1 MKKHFLIKGGIK
13 MAEISAINNFKKYNS
28 KSGRSSIKNVV
39 REAFRELEKF
49 KNNVNQELTQFN
61 KILVKD
67 LSVLERQYY
76 DTEVDSRSRDVISI
90 VSQVQTGN
98 FEARNGVDLTY
109 MLSLE
114 KWEQYYKENLEFL
127 NDKFGKNA
135 HCVYAV
141 IHFDESTP
149 HMQSMWTFSEEN
161 NQKDEYT
168 VSDINTAKVKS
179 ALTSAFLRRNK
190 ELGLIAGTDE
200 YKKAF
205 EEFKVQEKPK
215 IIERQLA
222 KMNKNKSDKKFKF
235 ESGTSPFTKD
245 FYRTFNEEFVN
256 DFMVTNPSIN
266 ELKNKVKVFSNE
278 GAEVVVRRT
287 KKVNS
292 SEDLDRTKFAM
303 EKEKKDLENKIGSN
317 DYSKNEFMKYMEILS
332 KREIIDR
339 KKKISKE
346 DFLNEFKNYET
357 DFKVRKS
364 NKGITDFKRIF
375 DIKKIIKDK
384 LNQRQNNKNFKKNLK
399 KEIKLFD
406 EIFKNVDFEAINKK
420 IEDYSKAE
428 KVEELIKNRDNLY
441 FEIKTLETEESNLK
455 SSINFLEKE
464 KNSKNNEIRNLDEQ
478 IWEKKIEAEKPYVV
492 SERRK
497 QELINE
503 ALNEARKR
511 GNTLMR
517 NIKKD
522 VEKEEAKNNAIKQ
535 DILDKRLQME
545 PELQEIN
552 NKRRQLNDIYVDLEE
567 KKRRRKAELE
577 KLAQPII
584 QKEVDDLVRE
594 HLRYYE
600 VTDKDILNFKANNK
614 SEYDKLFGEAETR
627 ADEKIKGG
635 YIRRKYDAG
644 NKFINQMTN
653 LLHEDSNGKFS
664 LLEIE
669 KTVIAAI
676 EKLPDNTYGW
686 WNDFKINLDIELE
699 NTVRERKAVHNQN
712 KSKSQ
717 YHRSR

>member
-1 MKKHFLIKGGIK
+1 

-28 KSGRSSIKNVV
+28 KSGRSSINNVV

-67 LSVLERQYY
+67 LSVLEQQYY
-76 DTEVDSRSRDVISI
+76 DTEVDSRSRDMVSV

-127 NDKFGKNA
+127 SKKFDKNA
-135 HCVYAV
+135 RCVYAV

-168 VSDINTAKVKS
+168 VSDVNPAKVKS
-179 ALTSAFLRRNK
+179 ALSSAFLRRNK
-190 ELGLIAGTDE
+190 ELGLTAGTDE

-205 EEFKVQEKPK
+205 EEFKVQEKPQ

-222 KMNKNKSDKKFKF
+222 KLNKNKSDKKFKF

-256 DFMVTNPSIN
+256 DFMVNNAAVN
-266 ELKNKVKVFSNE
+266 ELKNKIKVFSNE
-278 GAEVVVRRT
+278 DVEVVVRRT
-287 KKVNS
+287 EKVNS
-292 SEDLDRTKFAM
+292 SEELDRTKFVM

-332 KREIIDR
+332 KREIID
-339 KKKISKE
+339 KKKKVSKE

-357 DFKVRKS
+357 DFKTRKS
-364 NKGITDFKRIF
+364 NNEITDFKRIF
-375 DIKKIIKDK
+375 NIKKIIKDK

-420 IEDYSKAE
+420 IEDYSKGE
-428 KVEELIKNRDNLY
+428 KVEELIKNRENLY
-441 FEIKTLETEESNLK
+441 FEIKTLETEASNLK

-464 KNSKNNEIRNLDEQ
+464 QNSKNNEIRNLDEQ
-478 IWEKKIEAEKPYVV
+478 IWEKRTEAEKPYVV

-511 GNTLMR
+511 GETLMR
-517 NIKKD
+517 NIMKD
-522 VEKEEAKNNAIKQ
+522 VEKEKSKNNFLKQ
-535 DILDKRLQME
+535 DILNKRLQLE
-545 PELQEIN
+545 QEQQELN
-552 NKRRQLNDIYVDLEE
+552 NRLRQLNDNYADLEK
-567 KKRRRKAELE
+567 KKRHRKAELE
-577 KLAQPII
+577 KLGQPII
-584 QKEVDDLVRE
+584 QKEVNDLVRE

-614 SEYDKLFGEAETR
+614 SEYDKLFGEAEAR
-627 ADEKIKGG
+627 ADEKIKGA
-635 YIRRKYDAG
+635 YIRRKHNAG
-644 NKFINQMTN
+644 NKFIKQMTN
-653 LLHEDSNGKFS
+653 ILHEDSNGKFS

-676 EKLPDNTYGW
+676 ENVPDNTYGW
-686 WNDFKINLDIELE
+686 WDDFKNNLNIELE
-699 NTVRERKAVHNQN
+699 KTVKDKNVVRNR
-712 KSKSQ
+712 SSSQ
-717 YHRSR
+717 YDRSL

>member
-1 MKKHFLIKGGIK
+1 

-28 KSGRSSIKNVV
+28 KSGRSNINNVV

-49 KNNVNQELTQFN
+49 KNNVNQKLTQFN

-67 LSVLERQYY
+67 LSVLEQQYY
-76 DTEVDSRSRDVISI
+76 DTEVDSRSRDVVSV

-127 NDKFGKNA
+127 NKKFGKNA
-135 HCVYAV
+135 RCVYAV

-149 HMQSMWTFSEEN
+149 HLQSMWTFLEEN

-168 VSDINTAKVKS
+168 VSDVNPAKVKS
-179 ALTSAFLRRNK
+179 ALSSAFLRRNK
-190 ELGLIAGTDE
+190 ELGLVAGTDE

-215 IIERQLA
+215 IIERQLT
-222 KMNKNKSDKKFKF
+222 KLNKNKSDKKFKF

-256 DFMVTNPSIN
+256 DFMVNNAAVN
-266 ELKNKVKVFSNE
+266 ELKNKIKVFSNE
-278 GAEVVVRRT
+278 GVEVVVRRT
-287 KKVNS
+287 EKVNS
-292 SEDLDRTKFAM
+292 SEELDRTKFAM
-303 EKEKKDLENKIGSN
+303 EKEKKDLESKIGSN
-317 DYSKNEFMKYMEILS
+317 DYSKNEFMKYTEILS

-364 NKGITDFKRIF
+364 NKEITDFKRIF
-375 DIKKIIKDK
+375 NIKKIIRDK

-406 EIFKNVDFEAINKK
+406 EVFKNVDFEAINKK
-420 IEDYSKAE
+420 IEDYSKGE
-428 KVEELIKNRDNLY
+428 KVEELIKNRENLY
-441 FEIKTLETEESNLK
+441 FEIKTLETEASNLK

-464 KNSKNNEIRNLDEQ
+464 QNSKNNEIRNLDEQ
-478 IWEKKIEAEKPYVV
+478 IWEKKMEAEKPYVV

-511 GNTLMR
+511 GDTLMR

-535 DILDKRLQME
+535 DILNKRLQLE
-545 PELQEIN
+545 QEQQELN
-552 NKRRQLNDIYVDLEE
+552 NRLRQLNDSYADLEK
-567 KKRRRKAELE
+567 KKRHRKAELE
-577 KLAQPII
+577 KLGQPII
-584 QKEVDDLVRE
+584 QKEVNDLVRE

-614 SEYDKLFGEAETR
+614 SEYDKLFGEAEAR
-627 ADEKIKGG
+627 ADEKIKGA
-635 YIRRKYDAG
+635 YIRRKHNAG
-644 NKFINQMTN
+644 NKFIKQMTN
-653 LLHEDSNGKFS
+653 ILHEDSNGKFS

-669 KTVIAAI
+669 KAVIAAI
-676 EKLPDNTYGW
+676 ENVPDNTYGW
-686 WNDFKINLDIELE
+686 WDDFKNNLNIELE
-699 NTVRERKAVHNQN
+699 NTVKDRNITRNRTN
-712 KSKSQ
+712 SQ
-717 YHRSR
+717 YGRRL

>member
-1 MKKHFLIKGGIK
+1 MVK
-13 MAEISAINNFKKYNS
+13 MAEISALNNFKKYNS
-28 KSGRSSIKNVV
+28 KSGRSNINNVV

-49 KNNVNQELTQFN
+49 KNNVNQKLTQFN

-67 LSVLERQYY
+67 LSVLERQYS
-76 DTEVDSRSRDVISI
+76 DTEVDSRSRDVVSV

-98 FEARNGVDLTY
+98 FEAKNGVDLTY

-127 NDKFGKNA
+127 SKKFDKNA
-135 HCVYAV
+135 RCVYAV

-168 VSDINTAKVKS
+168 VSDVNTAKVKS

-215 IIERQLA
+215 IIEKQLA
-222 KMNKNKSDKKFKF
+222 KLNKNKSDKKFKF
-235 ESGTSPFTKD
+235 ENGTSPFTKD

-287 KKVNS
+287 EKVNS
-292 SEDLDRTKFAM
+292 SENLDRTKFAM
-303 EKEKKDLENKIGSN
+303 EKEKKELESKIGSN

-357 DFKVRKS
+357 DFKARKS
-364 NKGITDFKRIF
+364 NKEITDFKRIF
-375 DIKKIIKDK
+375 NIKKIIKDK

-441 FEIKTLETEESNLK
+441 FEIKTLETEASNLK

-464 KNSKNNEIRNLDEQ
+464 QNSKNNEIRNLDKQ
-478 IWEKKIEAEKPYVV
+478 IWEKKIEVEKPYVV

-511 GNTLMR
+511 GETLMR
-517 NIKKD
+517 NIMKD
-522 VEKEEAKNNAIKQ
+522 VEKEKSKNNSLKQ
-535 DILDKRLQME
+535 DILNKRLQLE
-545 PELQEIN
+545 QEQQELN
-552 NKRRQLNDIYVDLEE
+552 NRLRQLNDSYADLEK
-567 KKRRRKAELE
+567 KKRHRKAELE
-577 KLAQPII
+577 KLGQLII
-584 QKEVDDLVRE
+584 QKEVNDLVRE

-614 SEYDKLFGEAETR
+614 SEYDKLFGEAEAR
-627 ADEKIKGG
+627 ADEKIKGA
-635 YIRRKYDAG
+635 YIRRKHNAG
-644 NKFINQMTN
+644 NKFIKQMTN
-653 LLHEDSNGKFS
+653 MLHEDANGKFS

-676 EKLPDNTYGW
+676 ENVPDNTYGW
-686 WNDFKINLDIELE
+686 WDDFKNNLNIELE
-699 NTVRERKAVHNQN
+699 NTVKDRNITRNRTN
-712 KSKSQ
+712 SQ
-717 YHRSR
+717 YGRRL

>member
-1 MKKHFLIKGGIK
+1 

-28 KSGRSSIKNVV
+28 GSGRSSINNVV

-49 KNNVNQELTQFN
+49 KNNVNQDLTQFN

-67 LSVLERQYY
+67 LSVLEQQYFN
-76 DTEVDSRSRDVISI
+76 TEVDSRSKDVVSV

-109 MLSLE
+109 MISLE

-127 NDKFGKNA
+127 NKKFGKNA
-135 HCVYAV
+135 HCAYAV

-161 NQKDEYT
+161 NQKAEYT
-168 VSDINTAKVKS
+168 INDVNPAKVKS
-179 ALTSAFLRRNK
+179 ALSSAFLRRNK
-190 ELGLIAGTDE
+190 ELGLAAGTDE

-222 KMNKNKSDKKFKF
+222 KLNKNKSDKKFKF

-256 DFMVTNPSIN
+256 DFMVNNVAVN
-266 ELKNKVKVFSNE
+266 ELKNKVKIFSNE
-278 GAEVVVRRT
+278 GVEVVVRRT
-287 KKVNS
+287 EKVNS

-303 EKEKKDLENKIGSN
+303 EKEKKELENKIGGN
-317 DYSKNEFMKYMEILS
+317 DYSKNEFMKYTDILS
-332 KREIIDR
+332 KRKIIDR

-357 DFKVRKS
+357 DFKARKS

-375 DIKKIIKDK
+375 NIKKIIKDK
-384 LNQRQNNKNFKKNLK
+384 LSQRQNNKNFKKNLK
-399 KEIKLFD
+399 KEVKLFD
-406 EIFKNVDFEAINKK
+406 EVFKNVDFETINKK
-420 IEDYSKAE
+420 IEDYSKGE
-428 KVEELIKNRDNLY
+428 KVEELIKNRENLY
-441 FEIKTLETEESNLK
+441 FEIKTLETEASNLK
-455 SSINFLEKE
+455 SSINFLKKE
-464 KNSKNNEIRNLDEQ
+464 QIRKNNEIRNLDEQ
-478 IWEKKIEAEKPYVV
+478 IWEKKMEAEKPYVV

-497 QELINE
+497 QELVNE
-503 ALNEARKR
+503 ALSEARKR
-511 GNTLMR
+511 GATLMK
-517 NIKKD
+517 NIMKD

-535 DILDKRLQME
+535 NILDKRLQME
-545 PELQEIN
+545 RELQEIN

-567 KKRRRKAELE
+567 KKRRRKVELE

-600 VTDKDILNFKANNK
+600 VTDKDIFNFKANNK
-614 SEYDKLFGEAETR
+614 SEYDKLFGKAEAR
-627 ADEKIKGG
+627 ADEKIKEG
-635 YIRRKYDAG
+635 YIRQKHDAG
-644 NKFINQMTN
+644 QKFIKQITN

-669 KTVIAAI
+669 KTVITAI
-676 EKLPDNTYGW
+676 ENVPDNTYGW
-686 WNDFKINLDIELE
+686 WNDFKNNLNIELE
-699 NTVRERKAVHNQN
+699 NTAKDRNTVHNRG
-712 KSKSQ
+712 SSQ
-717 YHRSR
+717 YDRSL

>member
-1 MKKHFLIKGGIK
+1 

-28 KSGRSSIKNVV
+28 GSGRSSINNVV

-49 KNNVNQELTQFN
+49 KNNVNQDLTQFN

-67 LSVLERQYY
+67 LSILEQQYF
-76 DTEVDSRSRDVISI
+76 DTEVDSRSKDVVSV

-109 MLSLE
+109 MISLE

-127 NDKFGKNA
+127 NKKFGKNA
-135 HCVYAV
+135 HCAYAV

-161 NQKDEYT
+161 DQKAEYT
-168 VSDINTAKVKS
+168 INDVNPAKVKS
-179 ALTSAFLRRNK
+179 ALSSAFLRRNK
-190 ELGLIAGTDE
+190 ELGLAAGTDE

-222 KMNKNKSDKKFKF
+222 KLNKNKSDKKFKF

-287 KKVNS
+287 EKVNS
-292 SEDLDRTKFAM
+292 FEDLDRTKFAM
-303 EKEKKDLENKIGSN
+303 EKEKKELENKIGSN
-317 DYSKNEFMKYMEILS
+317 DYSKNEFMKYTEILS

-357 DFKVRKS
+357 DFKARKS
-364 NKGITDFKRIF
+364 NKEITDFKRIF
-375 DIKKIIKDK
+375 NIKKIIKDK
-384 LNQRQNNKNFKKNLK
+384 LSQRQENKNFKKNLK
-399 KEIKLFD
+399 KEVKLFD
-406 EIFKNVDFEAINKK
+406 EVFKNVDFETINKK
-420 IEDYSKAE
+420 IEDYSKGE
-428 KVEELIKNRDNLY
+428 KVEELIKNKENLY
-441 FEIKTLETEESNLK
+441 FEIKTLETEASNLK
-455 SSINFLEKE
+455 SSINFLKKE
-464 KNSKNNEIRNLDEQ
+464 QISKNNEIRNLDEQ
-478 IWEKKIEAEKPYVV
+478 IWKKKTEAEKPYRV

-497 QELINE
+497 QELVNE

-511 GNTLMR
+511 GDTLMR
-517 NIKKD
+517 NIMKD
-522 VEKEEAKNNAIKQ
+522 VEKEKAKNNALKQ
-535 DILDKRLQME
+535 DILNKRLQLE
-545 PELQEIN
+545 REQQELN
-552 NKRRQLNDIYVDLEE
+552 NRLRQLNDSYADLEE

-577 KLAQPII
+577 KLAQPAI
-584 QKEVDDLVRE
+584 QKEVNDLVRE

-614 SEYDKLFGEAETR
+614 SEYDKLFGEAQAR
-627 ADEKIKGG
+627 ADEKIKGA
-635 YIRRKYDAG
+635 YIRRKHDAG
-644 NKFINQMTN
+644 KKFIKQNM
-653 LLHEDSNGKFS
+653 LHEDANVKLS

-676 EKLPDNTYGW
+676 ENVSDNTYGW
-686 WNDFKINLDIELE
+686 WDDFKNNLNIELE
-699 NTVRERKAVHNQN
+699 NTVKDRNVVRNR
-712 KSKSQ
+712 SSSQ
-717 YHRSR
+717 YDRSL

>member
-1 MKKHFLIKGGIK
+1 

-28 KSGRSSIKNVV
+28 GSGRSSINNVV

-76 DTEVDSRSRDVISI
+76 DTEVDSRSRDVVSV

-114 KWEQYYKENLEFL
+114 KWEQYYKENLKFL

-149 HMQSMWTFSEEN
+149 HLQSMWTFLEEN

-168 VSDINTAKVKS
+168 VSDVNPEKVKS
-179 ALTSAFLRRNK
+179 ALSSAFLRRNK
-190 ELGLIAGTDE
+190 ELGLTAGTDE

-205 EEFKVQEKPK
+205 EEFKVQQKPK

-222 KMNKNKSDKKFKF
+222 KLNKNKSDKKFKF
-235 ESGTSPFTKD
+235 ENGTSPFAKD

-256 DFMVTNPSIN
+256 DFMLNNPVVN

-278 GAEVVVRRT
+278 GVEVVVRRT
-287 KKVNS
+287 EKVNS
-292 SEDLDRTKFAM
+292 SEDLDRTKFTM
-303 EKEKKDLENKIGSN
+303 EKEKKDLESKIGSN
-317 DYSKNEFMKYMEILS
+317 DYSKNEFMKYIEILS

-339 KKKISKE
+339 KKKISKK

-364 NKGITDFKRIF
+364 NKEITDFKRIF
-375 DIKKIIKDK
+375 NIKKIIRDK

-420 IEDYSKAE
+420 IEDYSKGE
-428 KVEELIKNRDNLY
+428 KVEELIKNRENLY
-441 FEIKTLETEESNLK
+441 FEIKTLETKASNLK
-455 SSINFLEKE
+455 SSINFLETE
-464 KNSKNNEIRNLDEQ
+464 QISKNNEIRNLDEQ
-478 IWEKKIEAEKPYVV
+478 IREKKIEAEKPYVV
-492 SERRK
+492 SEIRK

-511 GNTLMR
+511 GDTLMR

-535 DILDKRLQME
+535 DILDKKLQME
-545 PELQEIN
+545 REQQELN
-552 NKRRQLNDIYVDLEE
+552 NRLRQLNDSYADLEE

-577 KLAQPII
+577 KLAQPVV
-584 QKEVDDLVRE
+584 QKEVDNLVRE

-600 VTDKDILNFKANNK
+600 VTDKDILNFKSNNK
-614 SEYDKLFGEAETR
+614 FEYDKLFGEAE
-627 ADEKIKGG
+627 AKAYEKIKEA
-635 YIRRKYDAG
+635 YIRRKHDAG
-644 NKFINQMTN
+644 NKFIKQMTN
-653 LLHEDSNGKFS
+653 ILHEDSNGKFS
-664 LLEIE
+664 ILEIE

-676 EKLPDNTYGW
+676 ENVPDSTYSW
-686 WNDFKINLDIELE
+686 WNDFKNNLNIELKK
-699 NTVRERKAVHNQN
+699 TVKDKNVVRNR
-712 KSKSQ
+712 SSSQ
-717 YHRSR
+717 YDRSL

>member
-1 MKKHFLIKGGIK
+1 

-28 KSGRSSIKNVV
+28 GLGRSSINNVV

-76 DTEVDSRSRDVISI
+76 DTEVDSRSRDVVSV

-114 KWEQYYKENLEFL
+114 KWEKYYKENLEFL

-135 HCVYAV
+135 RCVYAV

-168 VSDINTAKVKS
+168 VSDVNTAKVKS

-256 DFMVTNPSIN
+256 DFMVNN
-266 ELKNKVKVFSNE
+266 AAVDELKNKVKVFSNE

-287 KKVNS
+287 EKVNS

-303 EKEKKDLENKIGSN
+303 EKEKKNLENKIGSN
-317 DYSKNEFMKYMEILS
+317 DYSKNEFMKYTEILS

-364 NKGITDFKRIF
+364 NKEITDFKRIF
-375 DIKKIIKDK
+375 NIKKIIRDK

-420 IEDYSKAE
+420 IKDYSKGE

-441 FEIKTLETEESNLK
+441 FEIKTLETKASNLK

-464 KNSKNNEIRNLDEQ
+464 QNSKNNEIRNLDEQ
-478 IWEKKIEAEKPYVV
+478 IWEKKMEAEKPYVV

-497 QELINE
+497 EELINE

-511 GNTLMR
+511 GDTLMR

-545 PELQEIN
+545 RELQEIN

-584 QKEVDDLVRE
+584 QKEVDNLVRE

-614 SEYDKLFGEAETR
+614 SEYDKLFGEAQAR
-627 ADEKIKGG
+627 ADEKIKGA
-635 YIRRKYDAG
+635 YIRRKHDAG
-644 NKFINQMTN
+644 NKFIKQMTN
-653 LLHEDSNGKFS
+653 ILHEDSNGKFS

-676 EKLPDNTYGW
+676 ENVPNSTYSW
-686 WNDFKINLDIELE
+686 WNDFKKNLNIELE
-699 NTVRERKAVHNQN
+699 KTVKDKNVVRNR
-712 KSKSQ
+712 SSSQ
-717 YHRSR
+717 YDRSL

>member
-1 MKKHFLIKGGIK
+1 

-28 KSGRSSIKNVV
+28 KSGRSNINNVV

-49 KNNVNQELTQFN
+49 KNNVNQKLTQFN

-67 LSVLERQYY
+67 LSVLERQYS
-76 DTEVDSRSRDVISI
+76 DTKVDSRSRDVVSV

-98 FEARNGVDLTY
+98 FEAKNGVDLTY

-127 NDKFGKNA
+127 SKKIDKNA
-135 HCVYAV
+135 RCVYAV

-168 VSDINTAKVKS
+168 VSDVNPAKVKS
-179 ALTSAFLRRNK
+179 ALSSAFLRRNK
-190 ELGLIAGTDE
+190 KLGLTAGTDE

-222 KMNKNKSDKKFKF
+222 KLNKNKSDKKFKF
-235 ESGTSPFTKD
+235 ENGTSPFTKD

-256 DFMVTNPSIN
+256 DFMLNNPVVN

-278 GAEVVVRRT
+278 GVEVVVRRT
-287 KKVNS
+287 EKVNS
-292 SEDLDRTKFAM
+292 SEELDRTKFAM
-303 EKEKKDLENKIGSN
+303 EKEKKDLESKIGSN
-317 DYSKNEFMKYMEILS
+317 DYSKNEFMKYTEILS
-332 KREIIDR
+332 KREIIDK

-346 DFLNEFKNYET
+346 DFLNGFKNYET

-364 NKGITDFKRIF
+364 NKKITDFKRIF
-375 DIKKIIKDK
+375 NIKKIIRDK

-420 IEDYSKAE
+420 IEDYSKGE
-428 KVEELIKNRDNLY
+428 KVEELIKNRENLY
-441 FEIKTLETEESNLK
+441 FEIKTLETEASNLK

-464 KNSKNNEIRNLDEQ
+464 QNSKNNEIRNLDEQ
-478 IWEKKIEAEKPYVV
+478 IWEKRTEAEKPYVV

-511 GNTLMR
+511 GETLMR
-517 NIKKD
+517 NIMKD
-522 VEKEEAKNNAIKQ
+522 VEKEKSKNNSLKQ
-535 DILDKRLQME
+535 NILNKRLQLE
-545 PELQEIN
+545 QEQQELN
-552 NKRRQLNDIYVDLEE
+552 NRLRQLNDSYEDLEK
-567 KKRRRKAELE
+567 KKRHRKAELE
-577 KLAQPII
+577 KLGQPII
-584 QKEVDDLVRE
+584 QKEVNDLVRE

-614 SEYDKLFGEAETR
+614 SEYDKLFGEAEAR
-627 ADEKIKGG
+627 ADEKIKGA
-635 YIRRKYDAG
+635 YIRRKHNAG
-644 NKFINQMTN
+644 NKFIKQMTN
-653 LLHEDSNGKFS
+653 LLHKDSNGKFS

-676 EKLPDNTYGW
+676 ENVPDNTYSW
-686 WNDFKINLDIELE
+686 WNDFKNNLNIELE
-699 NTVRERKAVHNQN
+699 KTVKDKNVVRNR
-712 KSKSQ
+712 SSSQ
-717 YHRSR
+717 YDRNL

>member
-1 MKKHFLIKGGIK
+1 

-28 KSGRSSIKNVV
+28 GSGRSSINNVV

-49 KNNVNQELTQFN
+49 KNNVNQDLTQFN

-67 LSVLERQYY
+67 LSILEQQYF
-76 DTEVDSRSRDVISI
+76 DTEVDSRSKDVVSV

-109 MLSLE
+109 MISLE

-127 NDKFGKNA
+127 NKKFGKNV
-135 HCVYAV
+135 HCAYAI

-149 HMQSMWTFSEEN
+149 HMQSMWTFSEKN

-168 VSDINTAKVKS
+168 INDINPAKVKS
-179 ALTSAFLRRNK
+179 ALSSVFLRRNK

-222 KMNKNKSDKKFKF
+222 KLNKNKSDKKFKF

-245 FYRTFNEEFVN
+245 FYRNFNEEFVN
-256 DFMVTNPSIN
+256 DFMVNNAIVN

-278 GAEVVVRRT
+278 DVEVVVRRT
-287 KKVNS
+287 EKVNF

-303 EKEKKDLENKIGSN
+303 EKEKKELESKIGSN
-317 DYSKNEFMKYMEILS
+317 DYSKNEFMKYTEILS

-357 DFKVRKS
+357 DFKARKS
-364 NKGITDFKRIF
+364 NKEITDFKRIF
-375 DIKKIIKDK
+375 NIKKIIRDK

-420 IEDYSKAE
+420 IEDYSKGE
-428 KVEELIKNRDNLY
+428 KVEELIKNRENLY
-441 FEIKTLETEESNLK
+441 FEIKTLETEASNLK

-464 KNSKNNEIRNLDEQ
+464 QNSKNNEIRNLDKQ

-503 ALNEARKR
+503 ALNEVKKR
-511 GNTLMR
+511 GDTLMR

-545 PELQEIN
+545 RELQEIN
-552 NKRRQLNDIYVDLEE
+552 NKRRQLNDSYADLEE
-567 KKRRRKAELE
+567 KKRRKKAELE

-614 SEYDKLFGEAETR
+614 SEYDKLFGEAQAR
-627 ADEKIKGG
+627 ADEKIKGA
-635 YIRRKYDAG
+635 YIRRKHDAG
-644 NKFINQMTN
+644 KKFIKQMTN
-653 LLHEDSNGKFS
+653 MLHEDANVKLS

-676 EKLPDNTYGW
+676 ENVPDNTYGW
-686 WNDFKINLDIELE
+686 WDDFKNNLNIELE
-699 NTVRERKAVHNQN
+699 NTVKDRNVVRNR
-712 KSKSQ
+712 SSSQ
-717 YHRSR
+717 YDRSL

>member
-1 MKKHFLIKGGIK
+1 
-13 MAEISAINNFKKYNS
+13 MAEISALNNFKKYNS
-28 KSGRSSIKNVV
+28 KSGRSNINNVV
-39 REAFRELEKF
+39 REAFRELGKF
-49 KNNVNQELTQFN
+49 KNNVNQKLTQFN

-67 LSVLERQYY
+67 LSVLERQYS
-76 DTEVDSRSRDVISI
+76 DTEVDSRSRDVVSV

-98 FEARNGVDLTY
+98 FEAKNGVDLTY

-127 NDKFGKNA
+127 SKKFDKDA
-135 HCVYAV
+135 RCVYAV

-168 VSDINTAKVKS
+168 VSDVNPAKVKS
-179 ALTSAFLRRNK
+179 ALSSAFLRRNK
-190 ELGLIAGTDE
+190 KLGLTTGTEE

-205 EEFKVQEKPK
+205 EEFKVQQKPK

-222 KMNKNKSDKKFKF
+222 KLNKNKSDKKFKF
-235 ESGTSPFTKD
+235 ENGTSPFTKD

-256 DFMVTNPSIN
+256 DFMLNNPVVN

-278 GAEVVVRRT
+278 GVEVVVRRT
-287 KKVNS
+287 EKVNS
-292 SEDLDRTKFAM
+292 SEELDRTKFAM
-303 EKEKKDLENKIGSN
+303 EKEKKDLESKIGSN
-317 DYSKNEFMKYMEILS
+317 DYSKNEFMKYTEILS

-357 DFKVRKS
+357 DFKVRES

-375 DIKKIIKDK
+375 NIKKIIRDK

-406 EIFKNVDFEAINKK
+406 EVFKNVDFEAINKK
-420 IEDYSKAE
+420 IEDYSKGE
-428 KVEELIKNRDNLY
+428 KVEELIKNRENLY
-441 FEIKTLETEESNLK
+441 FQIKTLETKASNLK

-464 KNSKNNEIRNLDEQ
+464 QNSKNNEIRNLDEQ
-478 IWEKKIEAEKPYVV
+478 IWEKKMEAEKPYVV

-497 QELINE
+497 EELINE

-511 GNTLMR
+511 GDTLMR

-545 PELQEIN
+545 RELQEIN
-552 NKRRQLNDIYVDLEE
+552 NKRRQLNDSYADLEE
-567 KKRRRKAELE
+567 KKRRKKAELE

-614 SEYDKLFGEAETR
+614 SEYDKLFGEAQAR
-627 ADEKIKGG
+627 ADEKIKGA
-635 YIRRKYDAG
+635 YIRRKHDAG
-644 NKFINQMTN
+644 KKFIKQMTN
-653 LLHEDSNGKFS
+653 MLHEYINVKLS

-676 EKLPDNTYGW
+676 ENVPDNTYGW
-686 WNDFKINLDIELE
+686 WDDFKNNLNIELE
-699 NTVRERKAVHNQN
+699 NTVRERNAVHNR
-712 KSKSQ
+712 SKNDFQ
-717 YHRSR
+717 YDRSR

>member
-1 MKKHFLIKGGIK
+1 

-28 KSGRSSIKNVV
+28 GSGRSSINNVV

-76 DTEVDSRSRDVISI
+76 DTEVDSRSRDVVSV

-127 NDKFGKNA
+127 NKKFGKNA

-141 IHFDESTP
+141 IHLDESTP
-149 HMQSMWTFSEEN
+149 HMQSLWTFSEAN
-161 NQKDEYT
+161 NQKDKYT
-168 VSDINTAKVKS
+168 VSDVNTAKVKS

-190 ELGLIAGTDE
+190 ELGLTAGTDE

-205 EEFKVQEKPK
+205 EEFKVQEKPR

-235 ESGTSPFTKD
+235 ESGTSPFNKD
-245 FYRTFNEEFVN
+245 FYMTFNEEFVN
-256 DFMVTNPSIN
+256 DFMVNNAAVN

-278 GAEVVVRRT
+278 TVEVVVRRT
-287 KKVNS
+287 EKVNS

-317 DYSKNEFMKYMEILS
+317 DYSKNEFMKYTEILS

-364 NKGITDFKRIF
+364 NKEITDFKRIF
-375 DIKKIIKDK
+375 NIKKIIRDK

-406 EIFKNVDFEAINKK
+406 EVFKNIDFEAINKK
-420 IEDYSKAE
+420 IEDYSKGE
-428 KVEELIKNRDNLY
+428 KVEELIKNRENLY
-441 FEIKTLETEESNLK
+441 FEIKTLETKASNLK
-455 SSINFLEKE
+455 SSINVLEKE
-464 KNSKNNEIRNLDEQ
+464 QNTKNNEIRNLDEQ
-478 IWEKKIEAEKPYVV
+478 IWEKKMEAEKPYVV

-511 GNTLMR
+511 GDTLMR

-545 PELQEIN
+545 RELQEIN
-552 NKRRQLNDIYVDLEE
+552 NKRRQLNDNYADLEE
-567 KKRRRKAELE
+567 KKRRKKAELE
-577 KLAQPII
+577 KLAQPVV

-614 SEYDKLFGEAETR
+614 FEYDKLFGEAEAR
-627 ADEKIKGG
+627 ADEKIKGA

-644 NKFINQMTN
+644 KKFIKQITN
-653 LLHEDSNGKFS
+653 LLHEDTNVKLS

-676 EKLPDNTYGW
+676 ENVPDNTYGW
-686 WNDFKINLDIELE
+686 WYDFKNNLNIELE
-699 NTVRERKAVHNQN
+699 NTVKDRNITRNRTN
-712 KSKSQ
+712 SQ
-717 YHRSR
+717 YGRRL

>member
-28 KSGRSSIKNVV
+28 KSGRSSINNVV

-49 KNNVNQELTQFN
+49 KNNVNQKLTQFN

-67 LSVLERQYY
+67 LSVLEQQYY
-76 DTEVDSRSRDVISI
+76 DTEVDSRSRDVVSV

-127 NDKFGKNA
+127 NKKFGKNA
-135 HCVYAV
+135 RCVYAV

-149 HMQSMWTFSEEN
+149 HLQSMWTFLEEN

-168 VSDINTAKVKS
+168 VSDVNPAKVKS
-179 ALTSAFLRRNK
+179 ALSSAFLRRNK
-190 ELGLIAGTDE
+190 ELGLVAGTDE

-215 IIERQLA
+215 IIERQLT
-222 KMNKNKSDKKFKF
+222 KLNKNKSDKKFKF

-256 DFMVTNPSIN
+256 DFMVNNAAVN
-266 ELKNKVKVFSNE
+266 ELKNKIKVFSNE
-278 GAEVVVRRT
+278 GVEVVVRRT
-287 KKVNS
+287 EKVNS
-292 SEDLDRTKFAM
+292 SEELDRTKFVM
-303 EKEKKDLENKIGSN
+303 EKKKKELENKIGSN

-332 KREIIDR
+332 KREIIDK

-364 NKGITDFKRIF
+364 NKEITDFKRIF
-375 DIKKIIKDK
+375 NIKKIIKDK

-406 EIFKNVDFEAINKK
+406 EVFKNVDFEAINKK
-420 IEDYSKAE
+420 IEDYSKGE
-428 KVEELIKNRDNLY
+428 KVEELIKNRENLY
-441 FEIKTLETEESNLK
+441 FEIKTLETKTSNLK

-464 KNSKNNEIRNLDEQ
+464 QISKNNEIRNLDEQ
-478 IWEKKIEAEKPYVV
+478 ILEKKKEAEKPYLV

-511 GNTLMR
+511 GDTLMR

-545 PELQEIN
+545 REQQELN
-552 NKRRQLNDIYVDLEE
+552 NRLRQLNDSYADLEE

-577 KLAQPII
+577 KLAQPVV
-584 QKEVDDLVRE
+584 QQEVDDLVRE

-614 SEYDKLFGEAETR
+614 SEYDKLFGEAQAR
-627 ADEKIKGG
+627 ADEKIKGA
-635 YIRRKYDAG
+635 YIRRKHDAG
-644 NKFINQMTN
+644 KKFIKQMTN
-653 LLHEDSNGKFS
+653 ILHEDTNVKLS

-676 EKLPDNTYGW
+676 ENVPDNTYGW
-686 WNDFKINLDIELE
+686 WDDFKNNLNIELE
-699 NTVRERKAVHNQN
+699 NMVKDRKVVRNR
-712 KSKSQ
+712 SSSQ
-717 YHRSR
+717 YDRSL

>member
-28 KSGRSSIKNVV
+28 KSGRSSINNVV

-49 KNNVNQELTQFN
+49 KNNVNQKLTQFN

-67 LSVLERQYY
+67 LSVLEQQYY
-76 DTEVDSRSRDVISI
+76 DTEVDSRSRDVVSV

-127 NDKFGKNA
+127 NKKFGKNA
-135 HCVYAV
+135 RCVYAV

-149 HMQSMWTFSEEN
+149 HLQSMWTFLEEN

-168 VSDINTAKVKS
+168 VSDVNPAKVKS
-179 ALTSAFLRRNK
+179 ALSSAFLRRNK
-190 ELGLIAGTDE
+190 ELGLVAGTDE

-222 KMNKNKSDKKFKF
+222 KLNKNKSDKKFKF

-256 DFMVTNPSIN
+256 DFMVNNAAVN
-266 ELKNKVKVFSNE
+266 ELKNKIKVFSNE
-278 GAEVVVRRT
+278 GVEVVVRRT
-287 KKVNS
+287 EKVNS
-292 SEDLDRTKFAM
+292 SEELDRTKFAM
-303 EKEKKDLENKIGSN
+303 EKEKKDLESKIGSN
-317 DYSKNEFMKYMEILS
+317 DYSKNEFMKYTEILS
-332 KREIIDR
+332 KREIIDK

-357 DFKVRKS
+357 DFKTRKS
-364 NKGITDFKRIF
+364 NKEITDFKRIF
-375 DIKKIIKDK
+375 NIKKIIKDK

-406 EIFKNVDFEAINKK
+406 EVFKNVDFEAINKK
-420 IEDYSKAE
+420 IEDYSKGE
-428 KVEELIKNRDNLY
+428 KVEELIKNRENLY
-441 FEIKTLETEESNLK
+441 FEIKTLETEASNLK

-464 KNSKNNEIRNLDEQ
+464 QSSKNNEICNLDEQ
-478 IWEKKIEAEKPYVV
+478 IWEKKMEAEKPYVV

-511 GNTLMR
+511 GETLMR
-517 NIKKD
+517 NIMKD
-522 VEKEEAKNNAIKQ
+522 VEKEKSKNNFLKQ
-535 DILDKRLQME
+535 DILNKRLQLE
-545 PELQEIN
+545 QEQQELN
-552 NKRRQLNDIYVDLEE
+552 NRLRQLNDSYADLEK
-567 KKRRRKAELE
+567 KKRHRKAELE
-577 KLAQPII
+577 KLGQPII
-584 QKEVDDLVRE
+584 QKEVNDLVRE

-614 SEYDKLFGEAETR
+614 SEYDKLFGEAQAR
-627 ADEKIKGG
+627 ADEKIKRA

-644 NKFINQMTN
+644 NKFIKQMTKI
-653 LLHEDSNGKFS
+653 LHENFNGKFS

-676 EKLPDNTYGW
+676 ENVPDSTYSW
-686 WNDFKINLDIELE
+686 WNDFKNNLNIELE
-699 NTVRERKAVHNQN
+699 NTVKDKNVVRNRSN
-712 KSKSQ
+712 SQ
-717 YHRSR
+717 YDRSL

>member
-1 MKKHFLIKGGIK
+1 

-28 KSGRSSIKNVV
+28 KSGRSNINNVV

-49 KNNVNQELTQFN
+49 KNNVNQKLTQFN

-67 LSVLERQYY
+67 LSVLERQYS
-76 DTEVDSRSRDVISI
+76 DTEVDSRSRDVVSV

-98 FEARNGVDLTY
+98 FEAKNGVDLTY

-127 NDKFGKNA
+127 SKKFDKNA
-135 HCVYAV
+135 RCVYAV

-168 VSDINTAKVKS
+168 VSDVNPAKVKS
-179 ALTSAFLRRNK
+179 ALSSAFLRRNK
-190 ELGLIAGTDE
+190 KLGLTAGTDE

-222 KMNKNKSDKKFKF
+222 KLNKNKSDKKFKF
-235 ESGTSPFTKD
+235 ENGTSPFTKD

-256 DFMVTNPSIN
+256 DFMLNNPVVN

-278 GAEVVVRRT
+278 GVEVVVRRT
-287 KKVNS
+287 EKVNS
-292 SEDLDRTKFAM
+292 SEELDRTKFAM
-303 EKEKKDLENKIGSN
+303 EKEKKDLESKIGSN
-317 DYSKNEFMKYMEILS
+317 DYSKNEFMKYTEILS
-332 KREIIDR
+332 KREIIDK

-357 DFKVRKS
+357 DFKTRKS
-364 NKGITDFKRIF
+364 NKEITDFKRIF
-375 DIKKIIKDK
+375 NIKKIIKDK

-420 IEDYSKAE
+420 IEDYSKGE
-428 KVEELIKNRDNLY
+428 KVEELIKNRENLY
-441 FEIKTLETEESNLK
+441 FEIKTLETEASNLK

-464 KNSKNNEIRNLDEQ
+464 QNSKNNEIRNLDEQ
-478 IWEKKIEAEKPYVV
+478 IWEKRTEAEKPYVV

-511 GNTLMR
+511 GETLMR
-517 NIKKD
+517 NIMKD
-522 VEKEEAKNNAIKQ
+522 VEKEKSKNNFLKQ
-535 DILDKRLQME
+535 DIL
-545 PELQEIN
+545 
-552 NKRRQLNDIYVDLEE
+552 NKRIQLEQEQQELNNRLRQLNDSYEDLEK
-567 KKRRRKAELE
+567 KKRHRKAELE
-577 KLAQPII
+577 KLGQPII
-584 QKEVDDLVRE
+584 QKEVNDLVRE

-614 SEYDKLFGEAETR
+614 SEYDKLFGEAEAR
-627 ADEKIKGG
+627 ADEKIKGA
-635 YIRRKYDAG
+635 YIRRKHNAG
-644 NKFINQMTN
+644 NKFIKQMTN
-653 LLHEDSNGKFS
+653 ILHEDSNGKFS

-676 EKLPDNTYGW
+676 ENVPDNTYGW
-686 WNDFKINLDIELE
+686 WDDFKNNLNIELE
-699 NTVRERKAVHNQN
+699 NTVKDRNIIRNRTN
-712 KSKSQ
+712 SQ
-717 YHRSR
+717 YGRRL

>member
-1 MKKHFLIKGGIK
+1 
-13 MAEISAINNFKKYNS
+13 MAEISALNNFKKYNS
-28 KSGRSSIKNVV
+28 KSGRSNINNVV
-39 REAFRELEKF
+39 REAFRELGKF
-49 KNNVNQELTQFN
+49 KNNVNQKLTQFN

-67 LSVLERQYY
+67 LSVLERQYS
-76 DTEVDSRSRDVISI
+76 DTEVDSRSRDVVSV

-98 FEARNGVDLTY
+98 FEAKNGVDLTY

-127 NDKFGKNA
+127 SKKFDKDA
-135 HCVYAV
+135 RCVYAV

-168 VSDINTAKVKS
+168 VSDVNPAKVKS
-179 ALTSAFLRRNK
+179 ALSSAFLRRNK
-190 ELGLIAGTDE
+190 KLGLTTGTEE

-205 EEFKVQEKPK
+205 EEFKVQQKPK

-222 KMNKNKSDKKFKF
+222 KLNKNKSDKKFKF
-235 ESGTSPFTKD
+235 ENGTSPFTKD

-256 DFMVTNPSIN
+256 DFMLNNPVVN

-278 GAEVVVRRT
+278 GVEVVVRRT
-287 KKVNS
+287 EKVNS
-292 SEDLDRTKFAM
+292 SEELDRTKFAM
-303 EKEKKDLENKIGSN
+303 EKEKKDLESKIGSN
-317 DYSKNEFMKYMEILS
+317 DYSKNEFMKYTEILS
-332 KREIIDR
+332 KREIIDK

-357 DFKVRKS
+357 DFKTRKS
-364 NKGITDFKRIF
+364 NKEITDFKRIF
-375 DIKKIIKDK
+375 NIKKIIKDK
-384 LNQRQNNKNFKKNLK
+384 LNQRQNNKNFKKNLE

-420 IEDYSKAE
+420 IEDYSKGE
-428 KVEELIKNRDNLY
+428 KVEELIKNRENLY
-441 FEIKTLETEESNLK
+441 FEIKTLETEASNLK

-464 KNSKNNEIRNLDEQ
+464 QNSKNNEIRNLDEQ
-478 IWEKKIEAEKPYVV
+478 IWEKRTEAEKPYVV

-511 GNTLMR
+511 GDTLMR

-535 DILDKRLQME
+535 DILNERLQME
-545 PELQEIN
+545 RELQEIN
-552 NKRRQLNDIYVDLEE
+552 NKRRQLNDSYADLEE
-567 KKRRRKAELE
+567 KKRRKKAELE

-600 VTDKDILNFKANNK
+600 VTDKDILNFKANNRT
-614 SEYDKLFGEAETR
+614 EYDKLFGEAQAR
-627 ADEKIKGG
+627 ADEKIKGA
-635 YIRRKYDAG
+635 YIRRKHDAG
-644 NKFINQMTN
+644 KKFIKQMTN
-653 LLHEDSNGKFS
+653 MLHEYINVKLS

-676 EKLPDNTYGW
+676 ENVPDNTYGW
-686 WNDFKINLDIELE
+686 WDDFKNNLNIELE
-699 NTVRERKAVHNQN
+699 NTVRERNAVHNR
-712 KSKSQ
+712 SKNDFQ
-717 YHRSR
+717 YDRSR

>member
-1 MKKHFLIKGGIK
+1 
-13 MAEISAINNFKKYNS
+13 MAEISALNNFKKYNS
-28 KSGRSSIKNVV
+28 KSGRSNINNVV

-49 KNNVNQELTQFN
+49 KNNVNQKLTQFN

-67 LSVLERQYY
+67 LSVLERQYS
-76 DTEVDSRSRDVISI
+76 DTEVDSRSRDVVSV

-98 FEARNGVDLTY
+98 FEAKNGVDLTY

-127 NDKFGKNA
+127 SKKFDKNA
-135 HCVYAV
+135 RCVYAV

-168 VSDINTAKVKS
+168 VSDVNPAKVKS
-179 ALTSAFLRRNK
+179 ALSSAFLRRNK
-190 ELGLIAGTDE
+190 ELGLTAGTDE

-205 EEFKVQEKPK
+205 EEFKVQEKPQ

-222 KMNKNKSDKKFKF
+222 KLNKNKSDKKFKF
-235 ESGTSPFTKD
+235 ENGTSPFTKD

-256 DFMVTNPSIN
+256 DFMLNNPVVN

-278 GAEVVVRRT
+278 GVEVVVRRT
-287 KKVNS
+287 EKVNS
-292 SEDLDRTKFAM
+292 SEELDRTKFAM
-303 EKEKKDLENKIGSN
+303 EKEKKDLESKIGSN
-317 DYSKNEFMKYMEILS
+317 DYSKNEFMKYTEILS

-357 DFKVRKS
+357 DFKTRKS
-364 NKGITDFKRIF
+364 NKEITDFKRIF
-375 DIKKIIKDK
+375 NIKKIIKDK
-384 LNQRQNNKNFKKNLK
+384 LNQRHNNKNFKKNLK

-420 IEDYSKAE
+420 IEDYSKGE
-428 KVEELIKNRDNLY
+428 KVEELIKNRENLY
-441 FEIKTLETEESNLK
+441 FEIKTLETEASNLK

-464 KNSKNNEIRNLDEQ
+464 QNSKNNEIRNLDEQ
-478 IWEKKIEAEKPYVV
+478 IWEKRTEAEKPYVV

-511 GNTLMR
+511 GETLMR
-517 NIKKD
+517 NIMKD
-522 VEKEEAKNNAIKQ
+522 VEKEKSKNNSLKQ
-535 DILDKRLQME
+535 DILNKRLQLE
-545 PELQEIN
+545 QEQQELN
-552 NKRRQLNDIYVDLEE
+552 NRLRQLNDSYADLEK
-567 KKRRRKAELE
+567 KKRHRKAELE
-577 KLAQPII
+577 KLGQPII
-584 QKEVDDLVRE
+584 QKEVNDLVRE

-614 SEYDKLFGEAETR
+614 SEYDKLFGEAEAR
-627 ADEKIKGG
+627 ADEKIKGA
-635 YIRRKYDAG
+635 YIRRKHNAG
-644 NKFINQMTN
+644 NKFIKQMTN
-653 LLHEDSNGKFS
+653 LLHKDSNGKFS

-669 KTVIAAI
+669 KIVIAAI
-676 EKLPDNTYGW
+676 EKMPDNTYGW
-686 WNDFKINLDIELE
+686 WNDFKNNLNIEME
-699 NTVRERKAVHNQN
+699 KTVKDNNVVRNR
-712 KSKSQ
+712 SSSQ
-717 YHRSR
+717 YDRSL

>member
-1 MKKHFLIKGGIK
+1 

-28 KSGRSSIKNVV
+28 KSGRSSINNVV
-39 REAFRELEKF
+39 KEAFRELEKF

-76 DTEVDSRSRDVISI
+76 DTEVDSRSRDVVSV

-127 NDKFGKNA
+127 NKKFGKNA

-141 IHFDESTP
+141 IHLDESTP
-149 HMQSMWTFSEEN
+149 HMQSLWTFSEAN
-161 NQKDEYT
+161 NQKDKYT
-168 VSDINTAKVKS
+168 VSDVNTAKVKS

-190 ELGLIAGTDE
+190 ELGLTAGTDE

-205 EEFKVQEKPK
+205 EEFKVQEKPR

-235 ESGTSPFTKD
+235 ESGTSPFNKD
-245 FYRTFNEEFVN
+245 FYMTFNEEFVN
-256 DFMVTNPSIN
+256 DFMVNNAAVN

-278 GAEVVVRRT
+278 TVEVVVRRT
-287 KKVNS
+287 EKVNS

-317 DYSKNEFMKYMEILS
+317 DYSKNEFMKYTEILS
-332 KREIIDR
+332 KREIIDK

-364 NKGITDFKRIF
+364 NKEITDFKRIF
-375 DIKKIIKDK
+375 NIKKIIKDK

-406 EIFKNVDFEAINKK
+406 EVFKNVDFEAINKK
-420 IEDYSKAE
+420 IEDYSKGE
-428 KVEELIKNRDNLY
+428 KVEELIKNRENLY
-441 FEIKTLETEESNLK
+441 FEIKTLETKASNLK
-455 SSINFLEKE
+455 SSINVLEKE
-464 KNSKNNEIRNLDEQ
+464 QNTKNNEIRNLDEQ
-478 IWEKKIEAEKPYVV
+478 IWEKKMEAEKPYVV

-511 GNTLMR
+511 GDTLMR

-545 PELQEIN
+545 RELQEIN
-552 NKRRQLNDIYVDLEE
+552 NKRRQLNDNYADLEE
-567 KKRRRKAELE
+567 KKRRKKAELE
-577 KLAQPII
+577 KLAQPVV

-614 SEYDKLFGEAETR
+614 FEYDKLFGEAEAR
-627 ADEKIKGG
+627 ADEKIKGA

-644 NKFINQMTN
+644 KKFIKQITN
-653 LLHEDSNGKFS
+653 LLHEDTNVKLS

-676 EKLPDNTYGW
+676 ENVPDNTYGW
-686 WNDFKINLDIELE
+686 WYDFKNNLNIELE
-699 NTVRERKAVHNQN
+699 NTVKDRNITRNRTN
-712 KSKSQ
+712 SQ
-717 YHRSR
+717 YGRRL

>member
-28 KSGRSSIKNVV
+28 KSGRSSINNVV

-49 KNNVNQELTQFN
+49 KNNVNQKLTQFN

-67 LSVLERQYY
+67 LSVLEQQYY
-76 DTEVDSRSRDVISI
+76 DTEVDSRSRDVVSV

-127 NDKFGKNA
+127 NKKFGKNA
-135 HCVYAV
+135 RCVYAV

-149 HMQSMWTFSEEN
+149 HLQSMWTFLEEN

-168 VSDINTAKVKS
+168 VSDVNPAKVKS
-179 ALTSAFLRRNK
+179 ALSSAFLRRNK
-190 ELGLIAGTDE
+190 ELGLVAGTDE

-222 KMNKNKSDKKFKF
+222 KLNKNKLDKKFKF

-256 DFMVTNPSIN
+256 DFMVNNAAVN
-266 ELKNKVKVFSNE
+266 ELKNKIKVFSNE
-278 GAEVVVRRT
+278 GVEVVVRRT
-287 KKVNS
+287 EKVNS
-292 SEDLDRTKFAM
+292 SEELDRTKFVM
-303 EKEKKDLENKIGSN
+303 EKKKKELENKIGSN

-332 KREIIDR
+332 KREIIDK

-364 NKGITDFKRIF
+364 NKEITDFKRIF
-375 DIKKIIKDK
+375 NIKKIIRDK

-406 EIFKNVDFEAINKK
+406 EIFKNVDFEATNKK
-420 IEDYSKAE
+420 IEDYSKGE
-428 KVEELIKNRDNLY
+428 KVEELIKNRENLY
-441 FEIKTLETEESNLK
+441 FEIKTLETEASNLK

-464 KNSKNNEIRNLDEQ
+464 QNSKNNEIRNLDEQ
-478 IWEKKIEAEKPYVV
+478 IWEKKMEAEKPYVV

-511 GNTLMR
+511 GDTLMR

-535 DILDKRLQME
+535 DILNKRLQLE
-545 PELQEIN
+545 QEQQELN
-552 NKRRQLNDIYVDLEE
+552 NRLRQLNDSYADLEK
-567 KKRRRKAELE
+567 KKRHRKAELE
-577 KLAQPII
+577 KLGQPII
-584 QKEVDDLVRE
+584 QKEVNDLVRE

-614 SEYDKLFGEAETR
+614 SEYDKLFGEAEAR
-627 ADEKIKGG
+627 ADEKIKGA
-635 YIRRKYDAG
+635 YIRRKHNAG
-644 NKFINQMTN
+644 NKFIKQMTN
-653 LLHEDSNGKFS
+653 ILHEDSNGKFS

-669 KTVIAAI
+669 KAVIAAI
-676 EKLPDNTYGW
+676 ENVPDNTYGW
-686 WNDFKINLDIELE
+686 WDDFKNNLNIELE
-699 NTVRERKAVHNQN
+699 NTIKDRNITRNRTN
-712 KSKSQ
+712 SQ
-717 YHRSR
+717 YGRRL

>member
-1 MKKHFLIKGGIK
+1 

-28 KSGRSSIKNVV
+28 GSGRSSINNVV

-76 DTEVDSRSRDVISI
+76 DTEVDSRSRDVVSV

-98 FEARNGVDLTY
+98 FEAKNGVDLTY

-127 NDKFGKNA
+127 NKKFGKNA
-135 HCVYAV
+135 RCVYAV

-149 HMQSMWTFSEEN
+149 HLQSMWTFLEEN

-168 VSDINTAKVKS
+168 VSDVNPAKVKS
-179 ALTSAFLRRNK
+179 ALSSAFLRRNR
-190 ELGLIAGTDE
+190 ELGLVAGTDE

-222 KMNKNKSDKKFKF
+222 KLNKNKSDKKFKF
-235 ESGTSPFTKD
+235 ESGISPFTKD

-256 DFMVTNPSIN
+256 DFMVNNAAVN
-266 ELKNKVKVFSNE
+266 ELKNKIKVFSNE
-278 GAEVVVRRT
+278 GVEVVVRRT
-287 KKVNS
+287 EKVNS
-292 SEDLDRTKFAM
+292 SEELDRTKFVM
-303 EKEKKDLENKIGSN
+303 EKKKKELENKIGSN

-357 DFKVRKS
+357 DFKARKS

-375 DIKKIIKDK
+375 NIKKIIKDK

-399 KEIKLFD
+399 KEVKLFD
-406 EIFKNVDFEAINKK
+406 EVFRDVDFEVINKK
-420 IEDYSKAE
+420 IEDYSKGE
-428 KVEELIKNRDNLY
+428 KVEELIKNRENLY
-441 FEIKTLETEESNLK
+441 FEIKTLETKASNLK

-464 KNSKNNEIRNLDEQ
+464 QISKNNEIHNLDEQ
-478 IWEKKIEAEKPYVV
+478 IWKKKMEAEKPYVV

-511 GNTLMR
+511 GDTLMR

-545 PELQEIN
+545 REQQELN
-552 NKRRQLNDIYVDLEE
+552 NRLKQLNNSYADLEE
-567 KKRRRKAELE
+567 KKRRRKSELE
-577 KLAQPII
+577 KLAQPVV

-614 SEYDKLFGEAETR
+614 FEYDKLFGEAEAK
-627 ADEKIKGG
+627 ADDKIKGA

-676 EKLPDNTYGW
+676 EKVPDNTYGW

-699 NTVRERKAVHNQN
+699 NTVKDRNVVRNR
-712 KSKSQ
+712 SSSQ
-717 YHRSR
+717 YDRSL

>member
-28 KSGRSSIKNVV
+28 KSGRSSINNVV

-67 LSVLERQYY
+67 LSVLEQQYY
-76 DTEVDSRSRDVISI
+76 DTEVDSRSRDVVSV

-127 NDKFGKNA
+127 NKKFGKNA
-135 HCVYAV
+135 RCVYAV

-149 HMQSMWTFSEEN
+149 HLQSMWTFLEEN

-168 VSDINTAKVKS
+168 VSDVNPAKVKS
-179 ALTSAFLRRNK
+179 ALSSAFLRKNR
-190 ELGLIAGTDE
+190 ELGLVAGTDE

-222 KMNKNKSDKKFKF
+222 KLNKNKSDKKFKF

-256 DFMVTNPSIN
+256 DFMLNNPVVN

-278 GAEVVVRRT
+278 GVEVVVRRT
-287 KKVNS
+287 EKVNS
-292 SEDLDRTKFAM
+292 SEELDRTKFVM
-303 EKEKKDLENKIGSN
+303 EKKKKELENKIGSN

-332 KREIIDR
+332 KREIIDK

-357 DFKVRKS
+357 DFKTRKS
-364 NKGITDFKRIF
+364 NKEITDFKRIF
-375 DIKKIIKDK
+375 NIKKIIRDK

-406 EIFKNVDFEAINKK
+406 EVFKNIDFEAINKK
-420 IEDYSKAE
+420 IEDYSKGE
-428 KVEELIKNRDNLY
+428 KVEELIKNRENLY
-441 FEIKTLETEESNLK
+441 FEIKTLETEASNLK

-464 KNSKNNEIRNLDEQ
+464 QNSKNNEIRNLDEQ
-478 IWEKKIEAEKPYVV
+478 IWEKKMEAEKPYVV

-511 GNTLMR
+511 GETLMR
-517 NIKKD
+517 NIMKD
-522 VEKEEAKNNAIKQ
+522 VEKEKSKNNSLKQ
-535 DILDKRLQME
+535 DILNKRLQLE
-545 PELQEIN
+545 QEQQELN
-552 NKRRQLNDIYVDLEE
+552 NRLRQLNDSYADLEK
-567 KKRRRKAELE
+567 KKRHRKAELE
-577 KLAQPII
+577 KLAQPVV
-584 QKEVDDLVRE
+584 QQEVDDLVRE

-614 SEYDKLFGEAETR
+614 SEYDKLFGEAQAR
-627 ADEKIKGG
+627 ADEKIKRA

-644 NKFINQMTN
+644 NKFIKQMTKI
-653 LLHEDSNGKFS
+653 LHEDFNGKFS

-676 EKLPDNTYGW
+676 ENVPDSTYSW
-686 WNDFKINLDIELE
+686 WNDFKNNLNIELE
-699 NTVRERKAVHNQN
+699 NTVKDRDVVRNRSN
-712 KSKSQ
+712 SQ
-717 YHRSR
+717 YDRSL

>member
-1 MKKHFLIKGGIK
+1 

-28 KSGRSSIKNVV
+28 GSGRSSINNVV

-49 KNNVNQELTQFN
+49 KNNVNQELTKFN

-76 DTEVDSRSRDVISI
+76 DTEVDSRSRDVVSV

-109 MLSLE
+109 MLSLK

-135 HCVYAV
+135 RCVYAV

-149 HMQSMWTFSEEN
+149 HLQSMWTFSEEN

-168 VSDINTAKVKS
+168 VSDVNPAKVKS
-179 ALTSAFLRRNK
+179 ALSSAFLRRNK

-215 IIERQLA
+215 IIEKQLA
-222 KMNKNKSDKKFKF
+222 KLNKNKSDKKFKF
-235 ESGTSPFTKD
+235 ENGTSPFTKD

-256 DFMVTNPSIN
+256 DFMLNNPVVN

-278 GAEVVVRRT
+278 GVEVVVRRT
-287 KKVNS
+287 EKVNS
-292 SEDLDRTKFAM
+292 YEELDRTKFAM
-303 EKEKKDLENKIGSN
+303 EKEKKDLESKIGSN
-317 DYSKNEFMKYMEILS
+317 DYSKNEFMKYTEILS
-332 KREIIDR
+332 KRQIIDK

-364 NKGITDFKRIF
+364 NKGITDFKCILN
-375 DIKKIIKDK
+375 IKKIIRDK

-406 EIFKNVDFEAINKK
+406 EIFKNVDFETINKK
-420 IEDYSKAE
+420 IEDYSKGE
-428 KVEELIKNRDNLY
+428 KVEELIKNRENLY
-441 FEIKTLETEESNLK
+441 FEIKTLETEASNLK

-464 KNSKNNEIRNLDEQ
+464 QNSKNNEIRNLDKQ
-478 IWEKKIEAEKPYVV
+478 IWEKKIEVEKPYVV

-511 GNTLMR
+511 GDTLMR

-545 PELQEIN
+545 RELQEIN
-552 NKRRQLNDIYVDLEE
+552 NKRRQLNDSYADLEE
-567 KKRRRKAELE
+567 KKRRKKAELE

-614 SEYDKLFGEAETR
+614 SEYDKLFGEAQAR
-627 ADEKIKGG
+627 ADEKIKGA
-635 YIRRKYDAG
+635 YIRRKHDAG
-644 NKFINQMTN
+644 KKFIKQMTN
-653 LLHEDSNGKFS
+653 MLHEDTNVKLS

-669 KTVIAAI
+669 KTVIVAI
-676 EKLPDNTYGW
+676 EKVPDNTYGW
-686 WNDFKINLDIELE
+686 WDDFKNNLNIELE
-699 NTVRERKAVHNQN
+699 NTVKDRNVVRNR
-712 KSKSQ
+712 SSSQ
-717 YHRSR
+717 YDRSL

>member
-1 MKKHFLIKGGIK
+1 
-13 MAEISAINNFKKYNS
+13 MAEISALNNFKKYNS
-28 KSGRSSIKNVV
+28 KSGRSNINNVV

-49 KNNVNQELTQFN
+49 KNNVNQKLTQFN

-67 LSVLERQYY
+67 LSVLERQYS
-76 DTEVDSRSRDVISI
+76 DTEVDSRSRDVISV

-98 FEARNGVDLTY
+98 FEAKNGVDLTY

-127 NDKFGKNA
+127 SKKFDKNA
-135 HCVYAV
+135 RCVYAV

-168 VSDINTAKVKS
+168 VSDVNTAKVKS

-190 ELGLIAGTDE
+190 ELELIAGTDE

-256 DFMVTNPSIN
+256 DFMLNNPVVN

-278 GAEVVVRRT
+278 GVEVVVRRT
-287 KKVNS
+287 EKVNS
-292 SEDLDRTKFAM
+292 SEGLDRTKFAM
-303 EKEKKDLENKIGSN
+303 EKEKKDLESKIGSN

-332 KREIIDR
+332 KREIIDK

-357 DFKVRKS
+357 DFKTRKS
-364 NKGITDFKRIF
+364 NKEITDFKRIF
-375 DIKKIIKDK
+375 NIKKIIKDK

-420 IEDYSKAE
+420 IEDYSKGE
-428 KVEELIKNRDNLY
+428 KVEELIKNRENLY
-441 FEIKTLETEESNLK
+441 FEIKTLETEASNLK

-464 KNSKNNEIRNLDEQ
+464 QNSKNNEIRNLDEQ
-478 IWEKKIEAEKPYVV
+478 IWEKRTEAEKPYVV

-511 GNTLMR
+511 GETLMR
-517 NIKKD
+517 NIMKD
-522 VEKEEAKNNAIKQ
+522 VEKEKSKNNFLKQ
-535 DILDKRLQME
+535 DILNKRLQLE
-545 PELQEIN
+545 QEQQELN
-552 NKRRQLNDIYVDLEE
+552 NRLRQLNDSYADLEK
-567 KKRRRKAELE
+567 KKRHRKAELE
-577 KLAQPII
+577 KLGQPII
-584 QKEVDDLVRE
+584 QKEVNDLVRE

-614 SEYDKLFGEAETR
+614 SEYDKLFGEAEAR
-627 ADEKIKGG
+627 ADEKIKGA
-635 YIRRKYDAG
+635 YIRRKHNAG
-644 NKFINQMTN
+644 NKFIKQMTN
-653 LLHEDSNGKFS
+653 LLHKDSNGKFS

-676 EKLPDNTYGW
+676 ENVPDNTYSW
-686 WNDFKINLDIELE
+686 WNDFKNNLNIELE
-699 NTVRERKAVHNQN
+699 KTVKDKNVVRNR
-712 KSKSQ
+712 SSSQ
-717 YHRSR
+717 YDRNL

>member
-1 MKKHFLIKGGIK
+1 
-13 MAEISAINNFKKYNS
+13 MAEISALNNFKKYNS
-28 KSGRSSIKNVV
+28 KSGRSNINNVV

-49 KNNVNQELTQFN
+49 KNNVNQKLTQFN

-67 LSVLERQYY
+67 LSVLERQYS
-76 DTEVDSRSRDVISI
+76 DTEVDSRSRDVVSV

-98 FEARNGVDLTY
+98 FEAKNGVDLTY

-127 NDKFGKNA
+127 SKKFDKNA
-135 HCVYAV
+135 RCVYAV

-168 VSDINTAKVKS
+168 VSDVNPAKVKS
-179 ALTSAFLRRNK
+179 ALSSAFLRRNK
-190 ELGLIAGTDE
+190 KLGLTAGTDE

-222 KMNKNKSDKKFKF
+222 KLNKNKSDKKFKF

-256 DFMVTNPSIN
+256 DFMVNNAVVN

-278 GAEVVVRRT
+278 GVEVVVRRT
-287 KKVNS
+287 EKVNS
-292 SEDLDRTKFAM
+292 SEELDRTKFAM
-303 EKEKKDLENKIGSN
+303 EKEKKDLESKIGSN
-317 DYSKNEFMKYMEILS
+317 DYSKNEFMKYTEILS
-332 KREIIDR
+332 KREIIDK

-357 DFKVRKS
+357 DFKTRKS
-364 NKGITDFKRIF
+364 NKEITDFKRIF
-375 DIKKIIKDK
+375 NIKKIIKDK

-420 IEDYSKAE
+420 IEDYSKGE
-428 KVEELIKNRDNLY
+428 KVEELIKNRENLY
-441 FEIKTLETEESNLK
+441 FEIKTLETEASNLK

-464 KNSKNNEIRNLDEQ
+464 QNSKNNEIRNLDEQ
-478 IWEKKIEAEKPYVV
+478 IWEKRTEAEKPYVV

-511 GNTLMR
+511 GETLMR
-517 NIKKD
+517 NIMKD
-522 VEKEEAKNNAIKQ
+522 VEKEKSKNNSLKQ
-535 DILDKRLQME
+535 DILNKRLQLE
-545 PELQEIN
+545 QEQQELN
-552 NKRRQLNDIYVDLEE
+552 NRLRQLNDSYADLEK
-567 KKRRRKAELE
+567 KKRHRKAELE
-577 KLAQPII
+577 KLGQPII
-584 QKEVDDLVRE
+584 QKEVNDLVRE

-614 SEYDKLFGEAETR
+614 SEYDKLFGEAEAR
-627 ADEKIKGG
+627 ADEKIKGA
-635 YIRRKYDAG
+635 YIRRKHNAG
-644 NKFINQMTN
+644 NKFIKQMTN
-653 LLHEDSNGKFS
+653 LLHKDSNGKFS

-669 KTVIAAI
+669 KIVIAAI
-676 EKLPDNTYGW
+676 EKVPDNTYGW
-686 WNDFKINLDIELE
+686 WDDFKNNLNIELE
-699 NTVRERKAVHNQN
+699 NTVKDRNITRNRTN
-712 KSKSQ
+712 SQ
-717 YHRSR
+717 YGRRL

>member
-1 MKKHFLIKGGIK
+1 MVK
-13 MAEISAINNFKKYNS
+13 MAEISALNNFKKYNS
-28 KSGRSSIKNVV
+28 KSGRSNINNVV

-49 KNNVNQELTQFN
+49 KNNVNQKLTQFN

-67 LSVLERQYY
+67 LSVLERQYS
-76 DTEVDSRSRDVISI
+76 DTEVDSRSRDVISV

-98 FEARNGVDLTY
+98 FEAKNGVDLTY

-127 NDKFGKNA
+127 SKKFDKNA
-135 HCVYAV
+135 RCVYAV

-168 VSDINTAKVKS
+168 VSDVNPAKVKS
-179 ALTSAFLRRNK
+179 ALSSAFLRRNK
-190 ELGLIAGTDE
+190 ELGLTAGTDE

-205 EEFKVQEKPK
+205 EEFKVQQKPK

-222 KMNKNKSDKKFKF
+222 KLNKNKSDKKFKF
-235 ESGTSPFTKD
+235 ENGTSPFTKD

-256 DFMVTNPSIN
+256 DFMLNNPVVN

-278 GAEVVVRRT
+278 GVEVVVRRT
-287 KKVNS
+287 EKVNS
-292 SEDLDRTKFAM
+292 SEELDRTKFAM
-303 EKEKKDLENKIGSN
+303 EKEKKDLESKIGSN

-332 KREIIDR
+332 KREIIDK

-357 DFKVRKS
+357 DFKTRKS
-364 NKGITDFKRIF
+364 NKEITDFKRIF
-375 DIKKIIKDK
+375 NIKKIIKDK
-384 LNQRQNNKNFKKNLK
+384 LNQRHNNKNFKKNLK

-420 IEDYSKAE
+420 IEDYSKGE
-428 KVEELIKNRDNLY
+428 KVEELIKNRENLY
-441 FEIKTLETEESNLK
+441 FEIKTLETEASNLK

-464 KNSKNNEIRNLDEQ
+464 QNSKNNEIRNLDEQ
-478 IWEKKIEAEKPYVV
+478 IWEKRTEAEKPYVV

-511 GNTLMR
+511 GETLMR
-517 NIKKD
+517 NIMKD
-522 VEKEEAKNNAIKQ
+522 VEKEKSKNNFLKQ
-535 DILDKRLQME
+535 DIL
-545 PELQEIN
+545 
-552 NKRRQLNDIYVDLEE
+552 NKRIQLEQEQQELNNRLRQLNDSYADLEK
-567 KKRRRKAELE
+567 KKRHRKAELE
-577 KLAQPII
+577 KLGQPII
-584 QKEVDDLVRE
+584 QKEVNDLVRE

-614 SEYDKLFGEAETR
+614 SEYDKLFGEAEAR
-627 ADEKIKGG
+627 ADEKIKGA
-635 YIRRKYDAG
+635 YIRRKHNAG
-644 NKFINQMTN
+644 NKFIKQMTN
-653 LLHEDSNGKFS
+653 LLHKDSNGKFS

-676 EKLPDNTYGW
+676 ENVPDNTYSW
-686 WNDFKINLDIELE
+686 WNDFKNNLNIELE
-699 NTVRERKAVHNQN
+699 KTVKDKNVVRNR
-712 KSKSQ
+712 SSSQ
-717 YHRSR
+717 YDRNL

>member
-1 MKKHFLIKGGIK
+1 

-28 KSGRSSIKNVV
+28 GSGRSSINNVV

-49 KNNVNQELTQFN
+49 KNNVNQELIQFN
-61 KILVKD
+61 RILVKD

-76 DTEVDSRSRDVISI
+76 DTEVDSRSRDVVSV

-109 MLSLE
+109 MLSFE

-127 NDKFGKNA
+127 NDKFGRNA
-135 HCVYAV
+135 YCVYAV

-168 VSDINTAKVKS
+168 VSDVNPAKVKS
-179 ALTSAFLRRNK
+179 ALSSAFLRRNK

-200 YKKAF
+200 YKKVF

-222 KMNKNKSDKKFKF
+222 KLNKNKSDKKFKF
-235 ESGTSPFTKD
+235 ENGTSPFTKD

-256 DFMVTNPSIN
+256 DFMLNNPVVN

-278 GAEVVVRRT
+278 GVEVVVRRT
-287 KKVNS
+287 EKVNS
-292 SEDLDRTKFAM
+292 SEELDRTKFAM
-303 EKEKKDLENKIGSN
+303 EKEKKDLESKIGSN
-317 DYSKNEFMKYMEILS
+317 DYSKNEFMKYTEILS
-332 KREIIDR
+332 KREIIDK

-364 NKGITDFKRIF
+364 NKEITDFKRIF
-375 DIKKIIKDK
+375 NIKKIIRDK

-420 IEDYSKAE
+420 IEDYSKGE
-428 KVEELIKNRDNLY
+428 KVEELIKNRENLY
-441 FEIKTLETEESNLK
+441 FEIKTLETEASNLK

-464 KNSKNNEIRNLDEQ
+464 QNSKNNERRKLDEQ
-478 IWEKKIEAEKPYVV
+478 IWEKRTEAEKPYVV

-511 GNTLMR
+511 GETLMR
-517 NIKKD
+517 NIMKD
-522 VEKEEAKNNAIKQ
+522 VEKEKSKNNSLKQ
-535 DILDKRLQME
+535 DILNKRLQLE
-545 PELQEIN
+545 QEQRELN
-552 NKRRQLNDIYVDLEE
+552 NRLRQLNDSYADLEK
-567 KKRRRKAELE
+567 KKRHRKAELE
-577 KLAQPII
+577 KLGQPII
-584 QKEVDDLVRE
+584 QKEVNDLVRE

-614 SEYDKLFGEAETR
+614 SEYDKLFGEAEAR
-627 ADEKIKGG
+627 ADEKIKGA
-635 YIRRKYDAG
+635 YIRRKHNAG
-644 NKFINQMTN
+644 NKFIKQMTN
-653 LLHEDSNGKFS
+653 ILHEDSNGKFS

-676 EKLPDNTYGW
+676 ENVPDNTYGW
-686 WNDFKINLDIELE
+686 WDDFKNNLNIELE
-699 NTVRERKAVHNQN
+699 NTVKDRNITRNRTN
-712 KSKSQ
+712 SQ
-717 YHRSR
+717 YGRRL

>member
-1 MKKHFLIKGGIK
+1 
-13 MAEISAINNFKKYNS
+13 MAEISALNNFKKYNS
-28 KSGRSSIKNVV
+28 KSGRSNINNVV

-49 KNNVNQELTQFN
+49 KNNVNQKLTQFN
-61 KILVKD
+61 KILVKN
-67 LSVLERQYY
+67 LSALERQYS
-76 DTEVDSRSRDVISI
+76 DTKVDSRSRDVVSV

-98 FEARNGVDLTY
+98 FEAKNGVDLTY

-127 NDKFGKNA
+127 SKKFDKNA
-135 HCVYAV
+135 RCVYAV

-149 HMQSMWTFSEEN
+149 HMQSMWTFSEKN

-168 VSDINTAKVKS
+168 VSDVNPAKVKS
-179 ALTSAFLRRNK
+179 ALSSAFLRRNK
-190 ELGLIAGTDE
+190 ELGLTAGTDE

-205 EEFKVQEKPK
+205 EEFKVQQKPK

-222 KMNKNKSDKKFKF
+222 KLNKNKSDKKFKF
-235 ESGTSPFTKD
+235 ENGTSPFTKD

-256 DFMVTNPSIN
+256 DFMLNNPVVN

-278 GAEVVVRRT
+278 GVEVVVRRT
-287 KKVNS
+287 EKVNS
-292 SEDLDRTKFAM
+292 SEELDRTKFAM
-303 EKEKKDLENKIGSN
+303 EKEKKDLESKIGSN
-317 DYSKNEFMKYMEILS
+317 DYSKNEFMKYTEILS
-332 KREIIDR
+332 KREIIDK

-357 DFKVRKS
+357 DFKTRKS
-364 NKGITDFKRIF
+364 NKEITDFKRIF
-375 DIKKIIKDK
+375 NIKKIIRDK

-420 IEDYSKAE
+420 IEDYSKGE
-428 KVEELIKNRDNLY
+428 KVEELIKNKENLY
-441 FEIKTLETEESNLK
+441 FEIKTLETEASNLK

-464 KNSKNNEIRNLDEQ
+464 QNSKNNEIRNLDEQ
-478 IWEKKIEAEKPYVV
+478 IWEKRTEAEKPYVV

-511 GNTLMR
+511 GETLMR
-517 NIKKD
+517 NIMKD
-522 VEKEEAKNNAIKQ
+522 VEKEKSKNNSLKQ
-535 DILDKRLQME
+535 DILNKRLQLE
-545 PELQEIN
+545 QEQQELN
-552 NKRRQLNDIYVDLEE
+552 NRLRQLNDSYEDLEK
-567 KKRRRKAELE
+567 KKRHRKAELE
-577 KLAQPII
+577 KLGQPII
-584 QKEVDDLVRE
+584 QKEVNDLVRE

-614 SEYDKLFGEAETR
+614 SEYDKLFGEAEAR
-627 ADEKIKGG
+627 ADEKIKGA
-635 YIRRKYDAG
+635 YIRRKHNAG
-644 NKFINQMTN
+644 NKFIKQMTN
-653 LLHEDSNGKFS
+653 ILHEDSNGKFS

-676 EKLPDNTYGW
+676 ENVPDNTYGW
-686 WNDFKINLDIELE
+686 WDDFKNNLNIELK
-699 NTVRERKAVHNQN
+699 NTVKDRNITRNRTN
-712 KSKSQ
+712 SQ
-717 YHRSR
+717 YGRRL

>member
-1 MKKHFLIKGGIK
+1 
-13 MAEISAINNFKKYNS
+13 MAEISALNNFKKYNS
-28 KSGRSSIKNVV
+28 KSGRSNINNVV

-49 KNNVNQELTQFN
+49 KNNVNQKLTQFN

-67 LSVLERQYY
+67 LSVLERQYS
-76 DTEVDSRSRDVISI
+76 DTEVDSRSRDVISV

-98 FEARNGVDLTY
+98 FEAKNGVDLTY

-127 NDKFGKNA
+127 SKKFDKNA
-135 HCVYAV
+135 RCVYAV

-168 VSDINTAKVKS
+168 VSDVNPAKVKS
-179 ALTSAFLRRNK
+179 ALSSAFLRRNK
-190 ELGLIAGTDE
+190 KLGLTAGTDE

-222 KMNKNKSDKKFKF
+222 KLNKNKSDKKFKF

-256 DFMVTNPSIN
+256 DFMVNNAVVN

-278 GAEVVVRRT
+278 GVEVVVRRT
-287 KKVNS
+287 EKVNS
-292 SEDLDRTKFAM
+292 SEELDRTKFAM
-303 EKEKKDLENKIGSN
+303 EKEKKDLESKIGSN
-317 DYSKNEFMKYMEILS
+317 DYSKNEFMKYTEILS
-332 KREIIDR
+332 KREIIDK

-364 NKGITDFKRIF
+364 NKEITDFKRIF
-375 DIKKIIKDK
+375 NIKKIIRDK

-406 EIFKNVDFEAINKK
+406 EIFKNVDFETINKK
-420 IEDYSKAE
+420 IEDYSKGE
-428 KVEELIKNRDNLY
+428 KVEELIKNRENLY
-441 FEIKTLETEESNLK
+441 FEIKTLETEASNLK

-464 KNSKNNEIRNLDEQ
+464 QNSKNNEIRNLDEQ
-478 IWEKKIEAEKPYVV
+478 IWEKRTEAEKPYVV

-511 GNTLMR
+511 GETLMR
-517 NIKKD
+517 NIMKD
-522 VEKEEAKNNAIKQ
+522 VEKEKSKNNSLKQ
-535 DILDKRLQME
+535 DILNKRLQLE
-545 PELQEIN
+545 QEQQELN
-552 NKRRQLNDIYVDLEE
+552 NRLRQLNDSYADLEK
-567 KKRRRKAELE
+567 KKRHRKAELE
-577 KLAQPII
+577 KLGQPII
-584 QKEVDDLVRE
+584 QKEVNDLVRE

-614 SEYDKLFGEAETR
+614 SEYDKLFGEAEAR
-627 ADEKIKGG
+627 ADEKIKGA
-635 YIRRKYDAG
+635 YIRRKHNAG
-644 NKFINQMTN
+644 NKFIKQMTN
-653 LLHEDSNGKFS
+653 LLHKDSNGKFS

-669 KTVIAAI
+669 KIVIAAI
-676 EKLPDNTYGW
+676 ENVPDNTYGW
-686 WNDFKINLDIELE
+686 WDDFKNNLNIELE
-699 NTVRERKAVHNQN
+699 NTVKDRNITCNRTN
-712 KSKSQ
+712 SQ
-717 YHRSR
+717 YGRRL

>member
-1 MKKHFLIKGGIK
+1 M
-13 MAEISAINNFKKYNS
+13 
-28 KSGRSSIKNVV
+28 
-39 REAFRELEKF
+39 
-49 KNNVNQELTQFN
+49 
-61 KILVKD
+61 
-67 LSVLERQYY
+67 
-76 DTEVDSRSRDVISI
+76 
-90 VSQVQTGN
+90 QTGN

-222 KMNKNKSDKKFKF
+222 KMHKNKSDKKFKF

-600 VTDKDILNFKANNK
+600 VTDKDILNSKANNK

>member
-1 MKKHFLIKGGIK
+1 

-49 KNNVNQELTQFN
+49 KNNVNQKLTQFN

-67 LSVLERQYY
+67 LSVLERQYS
-76 DTEVDSRSRDVISI
+76 DTEVDSRSRDVVSV
-90 VSQVQTGN
+90 VSQVQTAN
-98 FEARNGVDLTY
+98 FEAKNGVDLTY

-127 NDKFGKNA
+127 SKKFDKDA
-135 HCVYAV
+135 RCVYAV

-168 VSDINTAKVKS
+168 VSDVNPAKVKS
-179 ALTSAFLRRNK
+179 ALSSAFLRRNK
-190 ELGLIAGTDE
+190 KLGLTTGTEE

-205 EEFKVQEKPK
+205 EEFKVQQKPK

-222 KMNKNKSDKKFKF
+222 KLNKNKSDKKFKF
-235 ESGTSPFTKD
+235 ENGTSPFTKD

-256 DFMVTNPSIN
+256 DFMLNNPVVN

-278 GAEVVVRRT
+278 GVEVVVRRT
-287 KKVNS
+287 EKVNS
-292 SEDLDRTKFAM
+292 SEELDRTKFAM
-303 EKEKKDLENKIGSN
+303 EKEKKDLESKIGSN
-317 DYSKNEFMKYMEILS
+317 DYSKNEFMKYTEILS
-332 KREIIDR
+332 KREIIDK

-357 DFKVRKS
+357 DFKTRKS
-364 NKGITDFKRIF
+364 NKEITDFKRIF
-375 DIKKIIKDK
+375 NIKKIIKDK
-384 LNQRQNNKNFKKNLK
+384 LNQRQNNKNFKKNLE

-420 IEDYSKAE
+420 IEDYSKGE
-428 KVEELIKNRDNLY
+428 KVEELIKNRENLY
-441 FEIKTLETEESNLK
+441 FEIKTLETEASNLK

-464 KNSKNNEIRNLDEQ
+464 QNSKNNEIRNLDEQ
-478 IWEKKIEAEKPYVV
+478 IWEKRTEAEKPYVV

-511 GNTLMR
+511 GDTLMR

-535 DILDKRLQME
+535 DILNERLQME
-545 PELQEIN
+545 RELQEIN
-552 NKRRQLNDIYVDLEE
+552 NKRRQLNDSYADLEE
-567 KKRRRKAELE
+567 KKRRKKAELE

-614 SEYDKLFGEAETR
+614 SEYDKLFGEAQAR
-627 ADEKIKGG
+627 ADEKIKGA
-635 YIRRKYDAG
+635 YIRRKHDAG
-644 NKFINQMTN
+644 KKFIKQMTN
-653 LLHEDSNGKFS
+653 MLHEYINVKLS

-676 EKLPDNTYGW
+676 ENVPDNTYGW
-686 WNDFKINLDIELE
+686 WDDFKNNLNIELE
-699 NTVRERKAVHNQN
+699 NTVRERNAVHNR
-712 KSKSQ
+712 SKNDFQ
-717 YHRSR
+717 YDRSR

>member
-1 MKKHFLIKGGIK
+1 MVK

-28 KSGRSSIKNVV
+28 KSGRSNINNVV

-49 KNNVNQELTQFN
+49 KNNVNQKLTQFN

-67 LSVLERQYY
+67 LSVLERQYS
-76 DTEVDSRSRDVISI
+76 DTKVDSRSRDVVSV

-127 NDKFGKNA
+127 SKKFDKNA
-135 HCVYAV
+135 RCVYAV

-168 VSDINTAKVKS
+168 VSDVNPAKVKS
-179 ALTSAFLRRNK
+179 ALSSAFLRRNK

-222 KMNKNKSDKKFKF
+222 KLNKNKSDKKFKF
-235 ESGTSPFTKD
+235 ENGTSPFTKD

-256 DFMVTNPSIN
+256 DFMLNNPVVN

-278 GAEVVVRRT
+278 GVEVVVRRT
-287 KKVNS
+287 EKVNS
-292 SEDLDRTKFAM
+292 SEELDRTKFAM
-303 EKEKKDLENKIGSN
+303 EKEKKDLESKIGSN
-317 DYSKNEFMKYMEILS
+317 DYSKNEFMKYTEILS
-332 KREIIDR
+332 KREIIDK

-364 NKGITDFKRIF
+364 NKEITDFKRIF
-375 DIKKIIKDK
+375 NIKKIIKDK

-420 IEDYSKAE
+420 IEDYSKGE
-428 KVEELIKNRDNLY
+428 KVEELIKNRENLY
-441 FEIKTLETEESNLK
+441 FEIKTLETEASNLK

-464 KNSKNNEIRNLDEQ
+464 QSSKNNEIRNLDEQ
-478 IWEKKIEAEKPYVV
+478 IWEKRTEAEKPYVV

-511 GNTLMR
+511 GETLMR
-517 NIKKD
+517 NIMKD
-522 VEKEEAKNNAIKQ
+522 VEKEKSKNNSLKQ
-535 DILDKRLQME
+535 DILNKRLQLE
-545 PELQEIN
+545 QEQRELN
-552 NKRRQLNDIYVDLEE
+552 NRLRQLNDSYADLEK
-567 KKRRRKAELE
+567 KKRHRKAELE
-577 KLAQPII
+577 KLGQPII
-584 QKEVDDLVRE
+584 QKEVNDLVRE

-614 SEYDKLFGEAETR
+614 SEYDKLFGEAEAR
-627 ADEKIKGG
+627 ADEKIKGA
-635 YIRRKYDAG
+635 YIRRKHNAG
-644 NKFINQMTN
+644 NKFIKQMTN
-653 LLHEDSNGKFS
+653 ILHEDSNGKFS

-676 EKLPDNTYGW
+676 ENVPDNTYGW
-686 WNDFKINLDIELE
+686 WDNFKNNLNIELE
-699 NTVRERKAVHNQN
+699 NTVKDRNITRNRTN
-712 KSKSQ
+712 SQ
-717 YHRSR
+717 YGRRL

>member
-1 MKKHFLIKGGIK
+1 

-28 KSGRSSIKNVV
+28 KSGRSSINNVV

-76 DTEVDSRSRDVISI
+76 DTEVDSRSRDVVSV

-127 NDKFGKNA
+127 NKKFGKNA
-135 HCVYAV
+135 RCVYAV

-149 HMQSMWTFSEEN
+149 HLQSMWTFLEEN

-168 VSDINTAKVKS
+168 VSDVNPAKVKS
-179 ALTSAFLRRNK
+179 ALSSAFLRRNR
-190 ELGLIAGTDE
+190 ELGLVAGTDE

-222 KMNKNKSDKKFKF
+222 KLNKNKSDKKFRF
-235 ESGTSPFTKD
+235 ESGTSPFIKD

-256 DFMVTNPSIN
+256 DFMVNNAAVN

-278 GAEVVVRRT
+278 DVEVVVRRT
-287 KKVNS
+287 EKVNS

-303 EKEKKDLENKIGSN
+303 EKEKKELENKIGSN

-332 KREIIDR
+332 KREIIDK

-357 DFKVRKS
+357 DFKARKS

-375 DIKKIIKDK
+375 NIKKIIKDK

-399 KEIKLFD
+399 KEVKLFD
-406 EIFKNVDFEAINKK
+406 EVFRDVDFEVINKK
-420 IEDYSKAE
+420 IEDYSKGE
-428 KVEELIKNRDNLY
+428 KVEELIKNRENLY
-441 FEIKTLETEESNLK
+441 FEIKTLETKASNLK

-464 KNSKNNEIRNLDEQ
+464 QISKNNEIHNLDEQ
-478 IWEKKIEAEKPYVV
+478 IWKKKMEAEKPYVV

-511 GNTLMR
+511 GDTLMR

-545 PELQEIN
+545 REQQELN
-552 NKRRQLNDIYVDLEE
+552 NRLKQLNNSYADLEE
-567 KKRRRKAELE
+567 KKRRRKSELE
-577 KLAQPII
+577 KLAQPVV

-614 SEYDKLFGEAETR
+614 FEYDKLFGEAEAK
-627 ADEKIKGG
+627 ADDKIKGA

-676 EKLPDNTYGW
+676 EKVPDNTYGW

-699 NTVRERKAVHNQN
+699 NTVKDRNVVRNR
-712 KSKSQ
+712 SSSQ
-717 YHRSR
+717 YDRSL

>member
-1 MKKHFLIKGGIK
+1 

-28 KSGRSSIKNVV
+28 KSGRSSINNVV
-39 REAFRELEKF
+39 KEAFRELEKF

-67 LSVLERQYY
+67 LSVLEQQYY
-76 DTEVDSRSRDVISI
+76 DTEVDSRSRDVVSV

-127 NDKFGKNA
+127 NKKFGKNA
-135 HCVYAV
+135 RCVYAI

-149 HMQSMWTFSEEN
+149 HLQSMWTFSEEN

-168 VSDINTAKVKS
+168 VSDVNPAKVKS
-179 ALTSAFLRRNK
+179 ALSSAFLRRNK
-190 ELGLIAGTDE
+190 ELGLVAGTDE

-235 ESGTSPFTKD
+235 ESGTSQFTKD

-256 DFMVTNPSIN
+256 DFMVKNPSIN

-287 KKVNS
+287 EKVNS
-292 SEDLDRTKFAM
+292 SEDLDRTKFVM

-332 KREIIDR
+332 KREIIDK

-364 NKGITDFKRIF
+364 NKEITDFKRIF
-375 DIKKIIKDK
+375 NIKKIIKDK

-406 EIFKNVDFEAINKK
+406 EVFKNIDFEAINKK
-420 IEDYSKAE
+420 IEDYSKGE
-428 KVEELIKNRDNLY
+428 KVEELIKNRENLY
-441 FEIKTLETEESNLK
+441 FEIKTLETEASNLK

-464 KNSKNNEIRNLDEQ
+464 QNSKNNEIRNLDEQ
-478 IWEKKIEAEKPYVV
+478 IWEKKMEAEKPYVV

-497 QELINE
+497 QKLINE

-511 GNTLMR
+511 GDTLMR

-545 PELQEIN
+545 RELQEIN
-552 NKRRQLNDIYVDLEE
+552 NKRRQLNDNYANLEE
-567 KKRRRKAELE
+567 KKRRKKAELE

-614 SEYDKLFGEAETR
+614 FEYDKLFGEAEAR
-627 ADEKIKGG
+627 ADEKIKGA
-635 YIRRKYDAG
+635 YIRRKHDAG
-644 NKFINQMTN
+644 NKFIKQMTN
-653 LLHEDSNGKFS
+653 ILHEDSNGKFS

-676 EKLPDNTYGW
+676 ENVPDSTYSW
-686 WNDFKINLDIELE
+686 WNDFKNNLNIELE
-699 NTVRERKAVHNQN
+699 NTVKDKNVVRNR
-712 KSKSQ
+712 SSSQ
-717 YHRSR
+717 YDRSL

>member
-1 MKKHFLIKGGIK
+1 

-28 KSGRSSIKNVV
+28 GSGRSSINNVV

-76 DTEVDSRSRDVISI
+76 DTEVDSRSRDVVSV

-127 NDKFGKNA
+127 SKKFDKNA
-135 HCVYAV
+135 RCVYAV

-168 VSDINTAKVKS
+168 SDVNTAKVKS

-190 ELGLIAGTDE
+190 ELGLIDGTDE

-266 ELKNKVKVFSNE
+266 DLKNKVKVFSNE

-287 KKVNS
+287 EKVNS

-317 DYSKNEFMKYMEILS
+317 DYSKNEFMKYTEILS
-332 KREIIDR
+332 KREIIDK

-357 DFKVRKS
+357 DFKARKS
-364 NKGITDFKRIF
+364 NKEITDFKRIF
-375 DIKKIIKDK
+375 NIKKIIRDK

-406 EIFKNVDFEAINKK
+406 EVFKNVDFEAINKK
-420 IEDYSKAE
+420 IEDYSKGE
-428 KVEELIKNRDNLY
+428 KVEELIKNRENLY
-441 FEIKTLETEESNLK
+441 FEIKTLETKASNLK

-464 KNSKNNEIRNLDEQ
+464 QNRKNNEIRNLDEQ
-478 IWEKKIEAEKPYVV
+478 IWEKKMEAEKPYVV

-497 QELINE
+497 EELINE

-511 GNTLMR
+511 GDTLMR

-545 PELQEIN
+545 RELQEIN

-584 QKEVDDLVRE
+584 QKEVDDLARE

-600 VTDKDILNFKANNK
+600 VTDKDILDFKANNK
-614 SEYDKLFGEAETR
+614 SEYDKLFGEAQAR
-627 ADEKIKGG
+627 ADEKIKGA
-635 YIRRKYDAG
+635 YIRRKHDAG
-644 NKFINQMTN
+644 KKFIKQMTN

-676 EKLPDNTYGW
+676 ENVPDNTYGW
-686 WNDFKINLDIELE
+686 WDDFKNNLNIELE
-699 NTVRERKAVHNQN
+699 NTVKDRKVVHNR
-712 KSKSQ
+712 SKNDFQ
-717 YHRSR
+717 YDRSR

>member
-1 MKKHFLIKGGIK
+1 

-28 KSGRSSIKNVV
+28 GSGRSSINNVV

-76 DTEVDSRSRDVISI
+76 DTEVDSRSRDVVSV

-127 NDKFGKNA
+127 SKKFGKNA
-135 HCVYAV
+135 RCVYAV

-161 NQKDEYT
+161 NKKDEYT
-168 VSDINTAKVKS
+168 VSDVNPAKVKS
-179 ALTSAFLRRNK
+179 ALSSAFLRRNK
-190 ELGLIAGTDE
+190 ELGLVAGTDE

-222 KMNKNKSDKKFKF
+222 KLNKNKSDKKFKF

-256 DFMVTNPSIN
+256 DFMVNNAAVN

-278 GAEVVVRRT
+278 DVEVVVKRT
-287 KKVNS
+287 EKINS

-303 EKEKKDLENKIGSN
+303 EKEKKDLESKIGSN
-317 DYSKNEFMKYMEILS
+317 AYSKNEFMKYMEILS

-357 DFKVRKS
+357 DFKLRKS
-364 NKGITDFKRIF
+364 NQGITDFKRIF
-375 DIKKIIKDK
+375 NIKKIIRDK

-406 EIFKNVDFEAINKK
+406 EVFKNVDFEAINKK
-420 IEDYSKAE
+420 IEDYSKGE
-428 KVEELIKNRDNLY
+428 KVEELIKNRENLY
-441 FEIKTLETEESNLK
+441 FEIKTLETKASNLK

-464 KNSKNNEIRNLDEQ
+464 QISKNNEIRNLDDQ

-511 GNTLMR
+511 GDTLMR

-545 PELQEIN
+545 RELQEIN
-552 NKRRQLNDIYVDLEE
+552 NKRRQLNDSYADLEE
-567 KKRRRKAELE
+567 KKRRKKAELE

-600 VTDKDILNFKANNK
+600 VTDKDILNFKANNRT
-614 SEYDKLFGEAETR
+614 EYDKLFGEAQAR
-627 ADEKIKGG
+627 SDEKIKGA
-635 YIRRKYDAG
+635 YIRRKHDAG
-644 NKFINQMTN
+644 NKFIKQMTN
-653 LLHEDSNGKFS
+653 MLHEDANGKFS

-676 EKLPDNTYGW
+676 ENVPDSTYSW
-686 WNDFKINLDIELE
+686 WNDFKNNLNIELE
-699 NTVRERKAVHNQN
+699 NTVKDKNVVRNR
-712 KSKSQ
+712 SSSQ
-717 YHRSR
+717 YDRS